1 MRFAAGSSAAAA
13 RQFSARSISSSIEY
27 LLWLILHHPFSGV
40 LPREA
45 DERLKSRTYQSR
57 SSGQL
62 RREGLAQAC
71 AVSDRLCAMRY
82 GACAAPD
89 WPCVTFDRPCAA
101 RSRAGA
107 PASDEGTG
115 NSRVVRVRPVHW
127 RTSQQGAQAP
137 PVSRLPEARHRMI
150 GPGAVGVNRG
160 LRPRNAHS
168 RHAQELRQRESG
180 SIDAILNGEAGLPPR
195 RTSLR
200 FRHCQ
205 GRKSGSCV
213 TTAQPAS
220 PEPSG

>member
-1 MRFAAGSSAAAA
+1 MNDSSHAPIIAGRAANSVGRNST
-13 RQFSARSISSSIEY
+13 R
-27 LLWLILHHPFSGV
+27 
-40 LPREA
+40 
-45 DERLKSRTYQSR
+45 
-57 SSGQL
+57 
-62 RREGLAQAC
+62 AC
-71 AVSDRLCAMRY
+71 APSFRACTAPDRLCAVRY

-160 LRPRNAHS
+160 LRSRNAYS
-168 RHAQELRQRESG
+168 RHAQRLSQRESG
-180 SIDAILNGEAGLPPR
+180 STNAIFKQVGGTCPR
-195 RTSLR
+195 RVSSHASADVRGEGTAL
-200 FRHCQ
+200 
-205 GRKSGSCV
+205 V